1 MPNLGD
7 LLPTHVVTG
16 HNGGVVDVALYVRV
30 ERQVSRLARDIVGTL
45 VKEIPVYGQLPREQL
60 DGEVARITEDNLRI
74 FFRGLRESRAPSD
87 DELAALRASAV
98 RRAEER
104 VPLDAVL
111 TAYHVGA
118 RLGWR
123 ALVNEATPADS
134 DALLSA
140 ADGVLRYIQAVTAA
154 VSSAY
159 LEEQQA
165 ISGEER
171 DSRRALA
178 GALLSGEPTEL
189 LANRLGVRVA
199 PAYVALALDIG
210 SHADE
215 QDIGVVGAVAARR
228 KLRRVQERL
237 DNIGKDPVLGLLDAT
252 GGTVLL
258 PSPPEHVAA
267 LLNHLPALV
276 ADIAAA
282 AGAPVIAGAAGCT
295 STDDLERAARQ
306 AHDVL
311 ALARRLERPPGVYQ
325 LSDVLLEYQLTR
337 DSDARPVLA
346 GLLDPLDANPD
357 LIRTLE
363 AYVAHDLDRRA
374 TAGALHVHPNTLDYR
389 LRRVARL
396 TGLDPARPTGLHLLA
411 ASLTARRLGAPGG

>member
-1 MPNLGD
+1 M
-7 LLPTHVVTG
+7 TG
-16 HNGGVVDVALYVRV
+16 HNDRVVDAPLYARV
-30 ERQVSRLARDIVGTL
+30 ERQVSRLTREIVAHL
-45 VKEIPVYGQLPREQL
+45 VQEIPVYGQLPREQL
-60 DGEVARITEDNLRI
+60 DGEVASIIEDNLRI
-74 FFRGLRESRAPSD
+74 FFRGLRESRPPAD
-87 DELAALRASAV
+87 NELAALRASAV

-118 RLGWR
+118 RFGWR
-123 ALVNEATPADS
+123 ALVDDAQPADA

-171 DSRRALA
+171 DARRSLA
-178 GALLSGEPTEL
+178 GALLAGEPTEL
-189 LANRLGVRVA
+189 LATRLGVRVA

-210 SHADE
+210 SHPDE
-215 QDIGVVGAVAARR
+215 EDVGVVGAVAARR

-237 DNIGKDPVLGLLDAT
+237 DAIGSDPVLGLLDAT

-258 PSPPEHVAA
+258 PTMPSHVTS
-267 LLNHLPALV
+267 LLNHLPGLV
-276 ADIAAA
+276 TDVAKA
-282 AGAPVIAGAAGCT
+282 AGATVIAGAAGCT
-295 STDDLERAARQ
+295 STEDLARAARQ

-311 ALARRLERPPGVYQ
+311 ALARRLDRPPGVYQ

-346 GLLDPLDANPD
+346 GLLDPLEANPD

-363 AYVAHDLDRRA
+363 AYVTHELDRRA

-396 TGLDPARPTGLHLLA
+396 TGLDPARPTGLQLLA
-411 ASLTARRLGAPGG
+411 ASLTARRLGAAETG